1 MSGLRGFSVRR
12 QHGGCHRLKNQRFFN
27 REFVLRPNIADYG
40 KGMVINMEKKK
51 QKTAIALEYNPE
63 EEAPKIIATGKGRVA
78 EKIIEAAQEADVPI
92 HEDSK
97 LADTLSK
104 LEIGEMIPPELY
116 EVVAEILVFV
126 DAMDKIKEKMEKRG
140 IL

>member
-1 MSGLRGFSVRR
+1 M
-12 QHGGCHRLKNQRFFN
+12 KNQRFFN

>member
-1 MSGLRGFSVRR
+1 
-12 QHGGCHRLKNQRFFN
+12 
-27 REFVLRPNIADYG
+27 
-40 KGMVINMEKKK
+40 MEKKK
-51 QKTAIALEYNPE
+51 LKTAVALEYDPADT
-63 EEAPKIIATGKGRVA
+63 APKIVATGTGKLA
-78 EKIIEAAQEADVPI
+78 EKIIEKAKEADVPI

-126 DAMDKIKEKMEKRG
+126 DAMDKIKAKIEKSG
-140 IL
+140 VDV